1 MKVGQPN
8 DAQPIDPPSRPSG
21 QTPGTPRAAVPGA
34 IDRVPGETDRVELSW
49 AAKAAGQ
56 SSDAFD
62 PVKVAGLQKQIA
74 EGLYPINVEKI
85 AASMISQAAELL
97 ETLARPEGAEE

>member
-1 MKVGQPN
+1 MKVGQLN
-8 DAQPIDPPSRPSG
+8 DAQPIDPLPRPSG
-21 QTPGTPRAAVPGA
+21 QAQAASRTPVPGA
-34 IDRVPGETDRVELSW
+34 VDRAAGETDRVELSW
-49 AAKAAGQ
+49 AAKNAGQ
-56 SSDAFD
+56 ANEAFD

-97 ETLARPEGAEE
+97 ETLSQPERAKE